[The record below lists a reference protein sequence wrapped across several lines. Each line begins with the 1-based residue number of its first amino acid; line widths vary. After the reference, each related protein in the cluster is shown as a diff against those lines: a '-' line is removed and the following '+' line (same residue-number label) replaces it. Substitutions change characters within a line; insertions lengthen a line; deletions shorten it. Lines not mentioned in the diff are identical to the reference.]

1 MEFAGIYIV
10 GLIIGI
16 SEVFKKAGINNRYIP
31 ILNLILGLL
40 AGMFLLGDDIKS
52 GVVIGIFIG
61 LSASGLY
68 SGAKNTLD
76 K

>member
-1 MEFAGIYIV
+1 MEFSGIYIV

-16 SEVFKKAGINNRYIP
+16 SEVFKKAGINNRYVP
-31 ILNLILGLL
+31 LFSLLLGIISG
-40 AGMFLLGDDIKS
+40 AFLLGEDIKS
-52 GVVIGIFIG
+52 GIVLGIFCG

-68 SGAKNTLD
+68 SGAKNTLE